1 MDINNNNRQT
11 TSSTASTSA
20 STGASNDTSQQN
32 VNTGLNRFSY
42 ADFVLLSSTISYA
55 IAEEVSV
62 EDLEILVTFLGMISG
77 DLALLLIK
85 KGRLARSQAAQS
97 ASIDTT
103 TDETSED
110 VESTLI
116 RKPIHRKKK
125 RIKKRIKKK
134 IKKKKVEVKKI

>member
-11 TSSTASTSA
+11 TSSIASTSA
-20 STGASNDTSQQN
+20 STGASNNSSQN
-32 VNTGLNRFSY
+32 VSIGLNRFSY
-42 ADFVLLSSTISYA
+42 SDFILLSSTISYA

-85 KGRLARSQAAQS
+85 KGRLARNQAAQS

-103 TDETSED
+103 TDETSEE
-110 VESTLI
+110 VESTLVKKSMN
-116 RKPIHRKKK
+116 RK
-125 RIKKRIKKK
+125 KKRIKKK
-134 IKKKKVEVKKI
+134 IKKKLEVK